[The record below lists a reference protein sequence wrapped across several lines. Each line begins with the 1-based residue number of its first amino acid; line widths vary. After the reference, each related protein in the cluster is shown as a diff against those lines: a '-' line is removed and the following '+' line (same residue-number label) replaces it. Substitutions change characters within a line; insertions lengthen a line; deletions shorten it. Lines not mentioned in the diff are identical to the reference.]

1 MEKLYLALACGDYD
15 RTRALIDGTIAP
27 EGIQLNYIAL
37 RSEEIFWRMVRY
49 HEFDA
54 SEMSL
59 SNYISLRN
67 KNDPSFVAIPVFPSR
82 LFRHSF
88 VFINVGSGIKTPE
101 DLKGKKMGVPAY
113 SITAA
118 LWVRGFL
125 KDDYGV
131 SARDIYWFVGG
142 QEEPGRKD
150 RIDLHL
156 PADIKVT
163 PILQDK
169 TLSNM
174 LENGEIDALL
184 SARTPSCF
192 EKGSSRVRRLF
203 PNYGDVEVDY
213 YRRTKIF
220 PIMHVVVIRREIYDR
235 HPWVARSLYK
245 AFCQAKE
252 ICIQKM
258 AISNTLIC
266 TLPWFFVEIDQ
277 LKNLFGA
284 DWWPYGIEANR
295 PTLKKLIHYMV
306 EQGVLESEM
315 EVDALFVPNT
325 KDEFKI

>member
-1 MEKLYLALACGDYD
+1 MEKLYLTLACGDYD

-88 VFINVGSGIKTPE
+88 VFINVGSGIETPE

-150 RIDLHL
+150 RIDLRL

-163 PILQDK
+163 PIPQDK

-213 YRRTKIF
+213 YRRTN
-220 PIMHVVVIRREIYDR
+220 IYP
-235 HPWVARSLYK
+235 HHARCGYPQRDS
-245 AFCQAKE
+245 
-252 ICIQKM
+252 
-258 AISNTLIC
+258 
-266 TLPWFFVEIDQ
+266 
-277 LKNLFGA
+277 
-284 DWWPYGIEANR
+284 
-295 PTLKKLIHYMV
+295 
-306 EQGVLESEM
+306 
-315 EVDALFVPNT
+315 
-325 KDEFKI
+325 